1 VFQSVDGDL
10 TILLVGSDNQ
20 PGVGL
25 EPWNF
30 AGEVAPVLVGV
41 DGGLAWEDRSWDDLS
56 SEAEGGKVGR

>member
-1 VFQSVDGDL
+1 MFQSVDGDL